1 MEVWEEKQHIL
12 AISFA
17 LLIEVILEGLT
28 FKTKQNVHVCFVL
41 SLGRDWFRG
50 LT

>member
-17 LLIEVILEGLT
+17 LLIGVILEGLT
-28 FKTKQNVHVCFVL
+28 FQTKTKIACMFCL
-41 SLGRDWFRG
+41 KFG
-50 LT
+50 

>member
-28 FKTKQNVHVCFVL
+28 FKKKKKKKKKKKRF
-41 SLGRDWFRG
+41 
-50 LT
+50 